1 MAAVVAGTRLREIG
15 RGFGS
20 GTAAA
25 ASSDKAPTL
34 APSIRLAPSAFH
46 RVVVGASRFTAFPR
60 SESRQLPITTA
71 VFD

>member
-1 MAAVVAGTRLREIG
+1 MAAVVAGTTLREIG

-20 GTAAA
+20 GTPDA
-25 ASSDKAPTL
+25 ASIVSAATL
-34 APSIRLAPSAFH
+34 APSIRVAPSAFH